1 MAVTR
6 DANFSSSL
14 SFNETTTYG
23 DQTQTER
30 YFLSDSASIPTG
42 TAGQVP
48 TNWFNGYAKSTGTL
62 ASGETL
68 ALNLWSV
75 PHQSITGGIELRQF
89 DHINAFYFEPIS
101 STGTNDVFV
110 IRATGYS
117 PFIDFFYGGSGGPL
131 GYQVRAYTPFV
142 FTDYYGVA
150 VDVLARNFTV
160 YNAGYLGGPSG
171 LDYKYMVVGAT
182 G

>member
-14 SFNETTTYG
+14 SFNETTTLG
-23 DQTQTER
+23 DQTQVEK
-30 YFLSDSASIPTG
+30 YFLSTNTSIPPTG
-42 TAGQVP
+42 TGGVP

-68 ALNLWSV
+68 ALSLMAV
-75 PHQSITGGIELRQF
+75 PHQAISGVDVNRSFT
-89 DHINAFYFEPIS
+89 HINAFYFEPTS
-101 STGTNDVFV
+101 STGVDDKFI
-110 IRATGYS
+110 IRATGTN
-117 PFIDFFYGGSGGPL
+117 PFTNLFYGGSGDLNGH
-131 GYQVRAYTPFV
+131 YVRAYDSFNYV
-142 FTDYYGVA
+142 DYYGSA
-150 VDVLARNFTV
+150 VGAPQIMIYIHNSGSLN
-160 YNAGYLGGPSG
+160 GPAG